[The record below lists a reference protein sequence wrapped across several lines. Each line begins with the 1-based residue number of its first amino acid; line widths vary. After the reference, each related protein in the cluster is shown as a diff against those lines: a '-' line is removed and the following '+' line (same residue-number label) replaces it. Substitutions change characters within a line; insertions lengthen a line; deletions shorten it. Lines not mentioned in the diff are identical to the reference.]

1 MTEKDNE
8 LLEKNEVIEDK
19 NNGDKKKTYPFLAFF
34 LLIFSILLLGL
45 SLCLLFVEDFIK
57 VSLTLSI
64 ISSLL
69 FIISHNLN
77 KSLNVFYFV
86 FLMILIIYV
95 LISTYAFKNE
105 ELMFH
110 GFIVLFCFNL
120 IYIKGKIFD
129 LRKIDNK
136 AFLISSFIF
145 LPILLV
151 SNIVLFSLY
160 SILGYMIT
168 TILMICISIIFLLY
182 DITYEYLFFIKTFDK
197 KSEN

>member
-19 NNGDKKKTYPFLAFF
+19 NNGNKKKTYPFLAFF

-86 FLMILIIYV
+86 FLMILIIYA

-105 ELMFH
+105 ELMFR

-120 IYIKGKIFD
+120 IYIIGKIFD

>member
-19 NNGDKKKTYPFLAFF
+19 NNGNKKKTYPFLAFF

-86 FLMILIIYV
+86 FLMILIIYA

-105 ELMFH
+105 ELMFY

-120 IYIKGKIFD
+120 IYIIGKVFD

-182 DITYEYLFFIKTFDK
+182 DITYEYLFFVKTFDK
-197 KSEN
+197 KGEN

>member
-8 LLEKNEVIEDK
+8 LLEKDKGIEDK
-19 NNGDKKKTYPFLAFF
+19 NNGDKKKTYPFLSFF

-64 ISSLL
+64 VSSLL

-86 FLMILIIYV
+86 FLMILVIYA

-105 ELMFH
+105 DLMFH

-120 IYIKGKIFD
+120 IYIIGKIFD
-129 LRKIDNK
+129 LKKIENNV
-136 AFLISSFIF
+136 FLISSFVF
-145 LPILLV
+145 LPILLI

-182 DITYEYLFFIKTFDK
+182 DITYEYLFFIKTYDK

>member
-1 MTEKDNE
+1 MSEKDNE
-8 LLEKNEVIEDK
+8 LLEKDENIEDK

-86 FLMILIIYV
+86 FLMILIIYA

-105 ELMFH
+105 ELMFY

-120 IYIKGKIFD
+120 IYIIGKIFD

-136 AFLISSFIF
+136 PFLISSFIF
-145 LPILLV
+145 LPILLI